1 MNKQERKNRK
11 VKSSKRRRSV
21 EEEVI
26 SETLYIDDLEVEMSS
41 DHQTKKD
48 LIRSVLRKP
57 IYVEYKT
64 FNQEL
69 LAKHVNENDIVF
81 APGPAGTGKSFIATY
96 MALKLVRHS
105 ETPYDKIVIIKP
117 AVEVAGENL
126 GFLPGGVEDKIGPYN
141 YSTINLIEKIVGDES
156 AGVLIREGIIQPS
169 PLAFIR
175 GCTFDNAIVIAEE
188 FQNVSPYMMK
198 TFLSRIG
205 ENTKYII
212 TGDINQ
218 SDKYYANPSESGL
231 ADAIKRLDNMD
242 GIITDFKFNLDDIV
256 RSKRIQAILERY
268 DESDNDYKH

>member
-11 VKSSKRRRSV
+11 VKSSRRRRNVV

-26 SETLYIDDLEVEMSS
+26 NETLYIDDLAEAMGS
-41 DHQTKKD
+41 DHQSKKD
-48 LIRSVLRKP
+48 LVRSVLRKP

-64 FNQEL
+64 YNQEL
-69 LAKHVNENDIVF
+69 LATHVQENDIVF

-96 MALKLVRHS
+96 MALKLIRHS

-126 GFLPGGVEDKIGPYN
+126 GFLPGGVDDKIGPYT
-141 YSTINLIEKIVGDES
+141 YSTVNLIEKIVGEEN
-156 AGVLIREGIIQPS
+156 AGILVREGIIQPS
-169 PLAFIR
+169 PLAYIR

-218 SDKYYANPSESGL
+218 SDKYFHNPSESGL
-231 ADAIKRLDNMD
+231 ADAIKRLDRME
-242 GIITDFKFNLDDIV
+242 GIITDFKFNLSDIV
-256 RSKRIQAILERY
+256 RSPRIQAILERY
-268 DESDNDYKH
+268 EENDADYQ